1 MANTTQTYKTHAKF
15 VPLFHYVA
23 LPILLVNILV
33 SAYYAVRAPGLPSV
47 WSLLMGVALFLG
59 ALFARV
65 FALAAQ
71 DRVIRLE
78 ERMRMKELL
87 PADLKGRIPEFTRE
101 QIIGLRDMQ
110 RLRAAEQV
118 LARLLGV
125 GDLEQRQRFF
135 QGRTRDPFYYFRIGI
150 EVHQSQI
157 AGRFV

>member
-1 MANTTQTYKTHAKF
+1 MANTTQTYKTHAKL

-23 LPILLVNILV
+23 LPILLINILV
-33 SAYYAVRAPGLPSV
+33 SAYAVVRAPGLPSV

-101 QIIGLRDMQ
+101 QIIGLRFASDGELPELAATV
-110 RLRAAEQV
+110 LRDNIQK
-118 LARLLGV
+118 
-125 GDLEQRQRFF
+125 
-135 QGRTRDPFYYFRIGI
+135 RDDVKKMVKNWRADD
-150 EVHQSQI
+150 HQL
-157 AGRFV
+157 

>member
-1 MANTTQTYKTHAKF
+1 MANTTQTYKTHAKL

-23 LPILLVNILV
+23 LPILLINILV
-33 SAYYAVRAPGLPSV
+33 SAYSVVRAPGLPSV
-47 WSLLMGVALFLG
+47 WSLLMGVALFFG

-101 QIIGLRDMQ
+101 QIIGLRFASDGELPELAATV
-110 RLRAAEQV
+110 LRDNIQK
-118 LARLLGV
+118 
-125 GDLEQRQRFF
+125 
-135 QGRTRDPFYYFRIGI
+135 RDDVKKMVKNWRADD
-150 EVHQSQI
+150 HQL
-157 AGRFV
+157 

>member
-101 QIIGLRDMQ
+101 QIIGLRFASDGELPELAATV
-110 RLRAAEQV
+110 LRDNIQK
-118 LARLLGV
+118 
-125 GDLEQRQRFF
+125 
-135 QGRTRDPFYYFRIGI
+135 RDDVKKMVKNWRADD
-150 EVHQSQI
+150 HQL
-157 AGRFV
+157 

>member
-1 MANTTQTYKTHAKF
+1 MANTTQTYKTHAKL

-23 LPILLVNILV
+23 LPILLINILV
-33 SAYYAVRAPGLPSV
+33 SAYSVVRAPGLPSV

-101 QIIGLRDMQ
+101 QIIGLRFASDGELPELAATV
-110 RLRAAEQV
+110 LRDNIQK
-118 LARLLGV
+118 
-125 GDLEQRQRFF
+125 
-135 QGRTRDPFYYFRIGI
+135 RDDVKKMVKNWRADD
-150 EVHQSQI
+150 HQL
-157 AGRFV
+157 